1 MGHKLLSETIDE
13 LEARIKCIEDYL
25 GVGGLEYIP
34 YAISYGVVKRYKNW
48 DLYFEAI
55 TDKKDGFVMRN
66 KDNEIIGIFPESD

>member
-1 MGHKLLSETIDE
+1 MGQLLSEVIDN
-13 LEARIKCIEDYL
+13 LECRIKYIEDYL
-25 GVGGLEYIP
+25 GVGVGDIP
-34 YAISYGVVKRYKNW
+34 CAISYGIVKLYKNW

>member
-1 MGHKLLSETIDE
+1 MGHKLLSEVIDN
-13 LEARIKCIEDYL
+13 LEDRIKYIEDYL
-25 GVGGLEYIP
+25 GVGVEDIHH
-34 YAISYGVVKRYKNW
+34 AISYGIVKRYKNW

>member
-13 LEARIKCIEDYL
+13 LEARIKYIEDYL
-25 GVGGLEYIP
+25 SIDVKNISR
-34 YAISYGVVKRYKNW
+34 AISYGIVRRYQNW